1 MSVIHVD
8 FMYTRSEVSKPLDYQ
23 IDYKTGTLSLVDSW
37 QLVAKQWG
45 IVHSKLT
52 LNQSRRV
59 TGSLNYAV
67 MFTKAL
73 KVTKDRHLVLLCTE
87 SLAMISRL
95 EASKASA
102 TN

>member
-8 FMYTRSEVSKPLDYQ
+8 FRNTRSEVSKPLDYA
-23 IDYKTGTLSLVDSW
+23 IDFRTGTLALVDSW
-37 QLVAKQWG
+37 DQVRKSWD
-45 IVHSKLT
+45 IVQSKLT

-67 MFTKAL
+67 MFTKTL
-73 KVTKDRHLVLLCTE
+73 KVTKDKRLVRLCTDA
-87 SLAMISRL
+87 LAMISRL